1 MEKIYIVNK
10 QYLRYQ
16 LKIKNYRKTKVEKT
30 DTPWILSMNRFNELQ
45 KQAEEKCIVVFI
57 EEN

>member
-1 MEKIYIVNK
+1 MYDQNHSLYDAPIYS
-10 QYLRYQ
+10 YHD
-16 LKIKNYRKTKVEKT
+16 RKKWRHGT